1 MTSSSKTLP
10 PEVLR
15 SFIGIFWERERV
27 WVCERERQ
35 SMLPLLPWYAELRHD
50 TSLKRHQNDPPLYFQ
65 YPGDHR
71 CRTYTPTQVIN
82 HTHWTHPHLIANV
95 EFVNFKVYR
104 QYVSGDWCGCGS
116 AFRSKVCINW
126 NNNRVTYT
134 VVAVGVGVV
143 TKNPAPDGVDG
154 VCFSDILGGR
164 GFLTSSCNAVYITQ
178 RMWKKEK

>member
-1 MTSSSKTLP
+1 MTLPYTSSILEIIVTARIYL
-10 PEVLR
+10 
-15 SFIGIFWERERV
+15 
-27 WVCERERQ
+27 
-35 SMLPLLPWYAELRHD
+35 H
-50 TSLKRHQNDPPLYFQ
+50 
-65 YPGDHR
+65 
-71 CRTYTPTQVIN
+71 TQVIN

-104 QYVSGDWCGCGS
+104 QYVSGDWCGRGT

-164 GFLTSSCNAVYITQ
+164 GFLTSSCNAVYIH
-178 RMWKKEK
+178 RECEKKRNN